1 MPAMMPGA
9 LRGRAVPVLLML
21 VAVWLQIAGAALLKL
36 LADARTQASALWLLT
51 GVAAVAVVNVAR
63 LGVWGVAHRRYP
75 LSTVFP
81 LSALFFPAMLALAW
95 WFGDSVSHTRIAGA
109 ALITAG
115 SGWIAWRRPE

>member
-1 MPAMMPGA
+1 MMPGA